1 MVTIQSPIEQVQTQT
16 EQLSREV
23 RNLMQKHSETEQLLL
38 AMAEKMGIHMDPKRQ
53 PHH

>member
-1 MVTIQSPIEQVQTQT
+1 MMDIQSPIEQVQTQT

-23 RNLMQKHSETEQLLL
+23 RNLMEKNSHTEQLLL
-38 AMAEKMGIHMDPKRQ
+38 AITEKLGIHLDSEH